1 MFGGFISIQGLKISY
16 LKFNEMSLLDMS
28 FVRDALNEALK
39 LTKRKST
46 SIVRCNFDNYYT
58 SHYLLVQL

>member
-39 LTKRKST
+39 LTKPRAP
-46 SIVRCNFDNYYT
+46 V
-58 SHYLLVQL
+58 L